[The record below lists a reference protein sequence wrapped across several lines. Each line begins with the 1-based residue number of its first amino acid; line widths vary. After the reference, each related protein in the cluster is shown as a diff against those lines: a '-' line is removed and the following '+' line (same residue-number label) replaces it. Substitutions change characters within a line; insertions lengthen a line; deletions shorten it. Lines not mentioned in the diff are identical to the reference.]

1 MPVLNSDFPTL
12 LDLAQLPENKDVSEV
27 VNLLAQQNPILED
40 APMFECNKGTFHE
53 TTVLTGLPAV
63 TWGRLYKGVPAS
75 KGTHQTVRDTTGF
88 VNSAA
93 QVDRRFVDIYEK
105 AADKASVRLDM
116 AAQHLEAMS
125 QETARAIIY
134 HDTALDPD
142 KPMGLAP
149 RFNSLAAENGKQIID
164 GGGTGNDLTSIWMVT
179 WAKNSC
185 HLIYPKGH
193 KAGVERKDMGLIPV
207 QDGNGDTYFAYR
219 EEFAHHFGLS
229 VRNWQYVA
237 RVANIDVASLEVD
250 ASAGANLINLMTEMY
265 YAHKGR
271 RSNMG
276 KTCIYMNTT
285 LVKYLD
291 YQARLV
297 KDTNLFLTFDKYGPN
312 AKEVLSFRGIPIR
325 ETDAILNT
333 EDEVL

>member
-53 TTVLTGLPAV
+53 TTVLTGLPEV

-134 HDTALDPD
+134 HDTAIDPD

-149 RFNSLAAENGKQIID
+149 RFNSLSAENGKQIID

-250 ASAGANLINLMTEMY
+250 ASAGANIINLMTEMY